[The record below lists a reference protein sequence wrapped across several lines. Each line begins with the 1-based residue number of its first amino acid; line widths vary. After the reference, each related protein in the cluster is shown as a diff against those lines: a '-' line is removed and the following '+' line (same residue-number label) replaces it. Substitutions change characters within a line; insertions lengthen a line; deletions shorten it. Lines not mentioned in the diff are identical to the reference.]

1 LAAPLSRGAGVI
13 TSLVKAD
20 GFAILPRGTQGVEA
34 GEKIKIQI
42 NKSMKDIENTIL
54 VIGSHDLTIDVLAEY
69 VAKFGKRLVS
79 SNVGSLGG
87 LLSLSRGE
95 SHFGGSHL
103 LDFENGSYNFSYVK
117 KYLTDFGKDVIIVNW
132 VFRDQGFIV
141 KKGNPKKIYKFED
154 LIRNDITFVNRQ
166 RGAGTRVLL
175 DYELEKIG
183 IRPETINGYDH
194 EEFTHLAV
202 AASIGSGR
210 TDIGLGVAS
219 AAKALELDF
228 IPLFKERFDFVIPT
242 EIYESELLKPVRL
255 AMQDYEFKKSIQ
267 SLDGYDTS
275 SMGLEMVE

>member
-20 GFAILPRGTQGVEA
+20 GFAILPRGIQGIEA
-34 GEKIKIQI
+34 GEKIKIHI
-42 NKSMKDIENTIL
+42 NKSVKEIENTIL

-103 LDFENGSYNFSYVK
+103 LDLENGSYNFNYVK
-117 KYLTDFGKDVIIVNW
+117 KYLTDFGKEVVVVNW

-141 KKGNPKKIYKFED
+141 QKGNPKDIHKFDD
-154 LIRNDITFVNRQ
+154 LVRNDITFINRQ

-175 DYELEKIG
+175 DYELGKIG
-183 IRPETINGYDH
+183 IQPEAINGYDH

-210 TDIGLGVAS
+210 ADIGLGVAS
-219 AAKALELDF
+219 AAKALKLDF
-228 IPLFKERFDFVIPT
+228 IPLFKERFDFVFQK
-242 EIYESELLKPVRL
+242 EIYESDLLKPVRQ
-255 AMQDYEFKKSIQ
+255 AMRDSEFKKSIQ
-267 SLDGYDTS
+267 ALVGYDTS
-275 SMGLEMVE
+275 SMGSVMVE